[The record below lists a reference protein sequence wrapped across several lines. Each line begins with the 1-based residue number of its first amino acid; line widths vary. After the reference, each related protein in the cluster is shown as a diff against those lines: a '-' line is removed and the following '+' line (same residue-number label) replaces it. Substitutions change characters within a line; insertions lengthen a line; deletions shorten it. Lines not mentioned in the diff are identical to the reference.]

1 MMVVITLSN
10 CPPKLRGDLTK
21 WLIEID
27 TGVFVGNLNARIRD
41 AVWNRICENIK
52 NGRASMAFASN
63 CEQKLD
69 FRIHNTEWEP
79 VDFDGLKLVRRNI
92 QSSDDKKY
100 KENSKAVANHINRLS
115 QVKRKSSDFS
125 SPCTCGGAPEKYVVV
140 DIETTG
146 LNDEDQIIEI
156 GAVLV
161 VNGKINSKFSVLIQ
175 CSNPIPDEISRLTG
189 ITSNDLEKNGIS
201 LEKALRQFL
210 DFCGDDILVGHNI
223 DFDMR
228 FLQISCKN
236 NGFSIIKNRIVDTMK
251 LARKKIR
258 FISRYSL
265 SAVAAHFGIE
275 NEVKHRALDDCL
287 LTYRIFE
294 KLKEI

>member
-52 NGRASMAFASN
+52 NGRASMAFN
-63 CEQKLD
+63 TNGEQKLD
-69 FRIHNTEWEP
+69 FRIHNTDWEP
-79 VDFDGLKLVRRNI
+79 VDFDGIKLVRRNLHY
-92 QSSDDKKY
+92 DDEEKY
-100 KENSKAVANHINRLS
+100 RETSKASINHMNRLS
-115 QVKRKSSDFS
+115 QIKRKSSDEF
-125 SPCTCGGAPEKYVVV
+125 ERYVVV

-146 LNDEDQIIEI
+146 LKDEDRIIEI

-161 VNGKINSKFSVLIQ
+161 EKGDIINNFSVLVR
-175 CSNPIPDEISRLTG
+175 CNADIPEEITRLTG
-189 ITSNDLEKNGIS
+189 ITSDELKKHGIPLNQALE
-201 LEKALRQFL
+201 QFL
-210 DFCGDDILVGHNI
+210 DFCSDNVLVGHNI

-236 NGFSIIKNRIVDTMK
+236 CGFPLIKNRLVDTMSMS
-251 LARKKIR
+251 RKKLIGV
-258 FISRYSL
+258 SRYSL
-265 SAVAAHFGIE
+265 SAIAGHFGIE
-275 NEVKHRALDDCL
+275 GEAKHRAVDDCI

-294 KLKEI
+294 KLKKI

>member
-27 TGVFVGNLNARIRD
+27 TGVFVGNLNARVRD

-52 NGRASMAFASN
+52 NGRASMAFAAN

-79 VDFDGLKLVRRNI
+79 VDYDGIKLVRRNTTR
-92 QSSDDKKY
+92 SDDKKY
-100 KENSKAVANHINRLS
+100 KENSIAVTNHINRLA
-115 QVKRKSSDFS
+115 QKKRKSSENY
-125 SPCTCGGAPEKYVVV
+125 GRYIVV

-146 LNDEDQIIEI
+146 LKDEDQIIEI
-156 GAVLV
+156 GAVMV
-161 VNGKINSKFSVLIQ
+161 VNGEINSKFSALIQ
-175 CSNPIPDEISRLTG
+175 CDITIPDEISKLTG
-189 ITSNDLEKNGIS
+189 ITSSVLKEKGIS
-201 LEKALRQFL
+201 PKKAIKQFL
-210 DFCGDDILVGHNI
+210 DFCGNDILVGHNI

-236 NGFSIIKNRIVDTMK
+236 NGFPTIKNRTVDTMI
-251 LARKKIR
+251 LAKKKIGHA
-258 FISRYSL
+258 SRYSL
-265 SAVAAHFGIE
+265 SAVATYFGIE
-275 NEVKHRALDDCL
+275 NEVKHRALDDCIL
-287 LTYRIFE
+287 AYRIFE
-294 KLKEI
+294 KLNEI

>member
-1 MMVVITLSN
+1 MMVVVTLSN

-69 FRIHNTEWEP
+69 FRIHNTDWEP
-79 VDFDGLKLVRRNI
+79 VDFDGVKLVRRNI
-92 QSSDDKKY
+92 QSADDKKY
-100 KENSKAVANHINRLS
+100 KENSKAVQNHINRCS
-115 QVKRKSSDFS
+115 QIKRKSSDNY
-125 SPCTCGGAPEKYVVV
+125 ERYIVV

-146 LNDEDQIIEI
+146 LNDDDQIIEI
-156 GAVLV
+156 GAVLI
-161 VNGKINSKFSVLIQ
+161 VNSEINSKFSVLIQ
-175 CSNPIPDEISRLTG
+175 CDKPIPVEVSRLTG
-189 ITSNDLEKNGIS
+189 ITSNDLETKGIS
-201 LEKALRQFL
+201 LEKALKQFL
-210 DFCGDDILVGHNI
+210 DFCGNDILVGHNI

-236 NGFSIIKNRIVDTMK
+236 NGFPMIKNRIADTMT

-258 FISRYSL
+258 YASRYSL

-275 NEVKHRALDDCL
+275 LEVKHRALEDCI

>member
-27 TGVFVGNLNARIRD
+27 TGVFVGNLNARVRD

-52 NGRASMAFASN
+52 NGRASMAFSTN
-63 CEQKLD
+63 GEQKLD

-79 VDFDGLKLVRRNI
+79 VDFDGVKLVRRNT
-92 QSSDDKKY
+92 QSIDDKKY
-100 KENSKAVANHINRLS
+100 KENSKAVQNHINRLS
-115 QVKRKSSDFS
+115 QIKKKSEDNY
-125 SPCTCGGAPEKYVVV
+125 ERYVIV

-156 GAVLV
+156 GAILV
-161 VNGKINSKFSVLIQ
+161 VNGEINSKFSVLIQ
-175 CSNPIPDEISRLTG
+175 CDNPIPDEITKLTG

-201 LEKALRQFL
+201 QEKALKQFL
-210 DFCGDDILVGHNI
+210 AFCEDDILVGHNI
-223 DFDMR
+223 NFDMR

-236 NGFSIIKNRIVDTMK
+236 NGLPIIKNRIVDTMT

-258 FISRYSL
+258 YTSRYSL
-265 SAVAAHFGIE
+265 SAIATHFGIE
-275 NEVKHRALDDCL
+275 HEIKHRALDDCI